1 MKPVLVLKQAESMP
15 AAMQMAAG
23 APSSMSN
30 LNPLALVPLPDR
42 TRDPFGGRTLLAPQ
56 GAQYRS
62 QYELTPDTPFG
73 RFVGMGKDTS
83 QEATEQAMKEIR
95 ALGHDPQRIQ
105 GMINEKDKST
115 AELEGFLEN
124 KRAKEAA
131 KQSTQEVL
139 AREMAQSGGNT
150 QAAFQEALR
159 RTGLGAT
166 AGKIGAGALA
176 GLTGLMALQRANE
189 SGTDLISALGG
200 AGAQGYS
207 TYRYANP
214 ALQSLGMRGAAKISP
229 SVGVSSLPTSPPA
242 DATQPISTKDQYPIQ
257 ATLPNMGTSY
267 SSDITLEG
275 PTVAPPTVQKPQQNL
290 YGETLS
296 PEEIVQAQNALGGGV
311 GQHMADASH
320 VTDEAHT
327 DHENALNE
335 EEQKIAHKTLN
346 NWDDIK
352 WAGNR
357 RSFVG
362 VR

>member
-115 AELEGFLEN
+115 AELEGYLEN

-229 SVGVSSLPTSPPA
+229 SVGVSSLPTSPSA
-242 DATQPISTKDQYPIQ
+242 DATQPQPTGAGTVQS
-257 ATLPNMGTSY
+257 TLPNMGTPY
-267 SSDITLEG
+267 SSDITLEE
-275 PTVAPPTVQKPQQNL
+275 PTVASPTVQKPQTDL
-290 YGETLS
+290 YGNTLTDMYGEMGEGPKHTEHGEMSSAKAS
-296 PEEIVQAQNALGGGV
+296 PSNQSSI
-311 GQHMADASH
+311 D
-320 VTDEAHT
+320 
-327 DHENALNE
+327 
-335 EEQKIAHKTLN
+335 EEQQKQLMTLY
-346 NWDDIK
+346 DDFDNK
-352 WAGNR
+352 EKGNR